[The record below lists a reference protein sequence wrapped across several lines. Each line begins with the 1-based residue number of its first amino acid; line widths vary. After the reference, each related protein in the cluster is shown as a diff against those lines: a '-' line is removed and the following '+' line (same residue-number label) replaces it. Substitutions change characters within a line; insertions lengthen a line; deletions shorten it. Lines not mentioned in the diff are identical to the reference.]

1 VEARILSGLSGNE
14 RFVSDSALEVT
25 EVPDGFVIYDEPRD
39 KIHYLNATA
48 AVVYTLCDGNKT
60 VSEIGAFLRDA
71 YAVETAPD
79 LDALFADFEKSGL
92 VSRVS

>member
-1 VEARILSGLSGNE
+1 MSELLGSE
-14 RFVSDSALEVT
+14 RFVTDGALEIT

-60 VSEIGAFLRDA
+60 VSEIRAFLRDA
-71 YAVETAPD
+71 YAVDAAPN
-79 LDALFADFEKSGL
+79 LDELFADLERSGL
-92 VSRVS
+92 VSRVR